1 MTRPIPYFRVV
12 IVALVSAG
20 LLAYLLNLT
29 LRDWVAALHLAIVLI
44 FTFITLV
51 LAVRA
56 LVVAVIE
63 WLRRKGDDPPGYQKD
78 LDLVA

>member
-12 IVALVSAG
+12 MVALVSAG

-29 LRDWVAALHLAIVLI
+29 LRDWVASLHLAIVLI

-78 LDLVA
+78 FDLVA

>member
-12 IVALVSAG
+12 AVALVSAG
-20 LLAYLLNLT
+20 LLAFLLNLT
-29 LRDWVAALHLAIVLI
+29 LRDWVASLHLAIVLI

-56 LVVAVIE
+56 LVVAVIA
-63 WLRRKGDDPPGYQKD
+63 WIRRKGDDPPGYQKD
-78 LDLVA
+78 FDLVA

>member
-1 MTRPIPYFRVV
+1 MARSIPYSRV
-12 IVALVSAG
+12 IVVAVGSAG
-20 LLAYLLNLT
+20 LLAFGLNLT

-63 WLRRKGDDPPGYQKD
+63 WIRRKGDDPPGYQRD
-78 LDLVA
+78 FDLVA

>member
-1 MTRPIPYFRVV
+1 
-12 IVALVSAG
+12 
-20 LLAYLLNLT
+20 LAFLLNLT

-63 WLRRKGDDPPGYQKD
+63 WIRRKGDDPPGYQRD
-78 LDLVA
+78 FDLVA

>member
-1 MTRPIPYFRVV
+1 MARPIPYLRVIV
-12 IVALVSAG
+12 VALVSAG

-29 LRDWVAALHLAIVLI
+29 LRDWVAALHLAIVLT

-63 WLRRKGDDPPGYQKD
+63 WIRRKGDDPPGYQKD
-78 LDLVA
+78 FDLVA

>member
-12 IVALVSAG
+12 MVALVSAG

-63 WLRRKGDDPPGYQKD
+63 WLRRKGDDPPGYQRD
-78 LDLVA
+78 FDLVA

>member
-12 IVALVSAG
+12 MVALVSAG

-78 LDLVA
+78 FDLVA

>member
-12 IVALVSAG
+12 VVALVSAG

-63 WLRRKGDDPPGYQKD
+63 WIRRKGDDPPGYQKD
-78 LDLVA
+78 FDLVA

>member
-12 IVALVSAG
+12 AVALVSAG
-20 LLAYLLNLT
+20 LLAFLLNLT
-29 LRDWVAALHLAIVLI
+29 LRDWVASLHLAIVLI

-63 WLRRKGDDPPGYQKD
+63 WIRRKGDDPPGYQKD
-78 LDLVA
+78 FDLVA

>member
-63 WLRRKGDDPPGYQKD
+63 WLRRKGDDPPGYQRD
-78 LDLVA
+78 FDLVA

>member
-78 LDLVA
+78 FDLVA

>member
-12 IVALVSAG
+12 AVALVSAG

-56 LVVAVIE
+56 LVVALIA
-63 WLRRKGDDPPGYQKD
+63 WIRRKGDDPPGYQKD
-78 LDLVA
+78 FDLVA

>member
-63 WLRRKGDDPPGYQKD
+63 WIRRKGDDPPGYQKD
-78 LDLVA
+78 FDLVA